1 MIEAIRQI
9 YWNVGEVLGSLT
21 VYVSAL
27 AAMLVLFYGI
37 VRDVAT
43 WRKGRP
49 DARLDALGS
58 RASEFVVQTLGQKK
72 TMQDRKPGMMH
83 ALIFFGFL
91 GLFIGTDVIAVEEDF
106 TIPLLGPDAGKILV
120 GDYYRAYETILD
132 AVGLLFVGGLIW
144 AYWRRYHKREERL
157 HERQYDREALL
168 SLIFV
173 GISGYVIEGLRLA
186 NQEISGVPV
195 FEQSWAIQSFVG
207 YGLAVVMRAI
217 GLGSGSEVGLGLHL
231 FLWIT
236 HTVVSMAFL
245 AAIPF
250 TGLRHLVYTPLNS
263 FFKRTRPRGALAPI
277 ADFDA
282 EIEKDEPKLGVAT
295 IDDLTWKQRLDLDAC
310 MSCGRCQSV
319 CPAHASGSNLSPK
332 FLITKMADL
341 QRGHAVTMKDGS
353 VKTAE
358 AETSGR
364 GAFDAI
370 SLLEQGFYDENE
382 LWSCTTCG
390 ACVEECPAM
399 IDHVD
404 LIVDFRR
411 NLTMIQSEV
420 PSGVKRVLDGIERAN
435 NPWRLPQ
442 RERAN
447 WASGL
452 DIPTMSD
459 KGEAD
464 VLFWVGCAPSY
475 DDRSKK
481 TARAMAQLLK
491 QADVDFAILGGE
503 ECCTGDPA
511 RRMGEEL
518 LFKQQAETN
527 VQTLGQYKF
536 KTLVTTCAHCYNS
549 HQNEYVQFGGRA
561 GVDYQVVHHTDYL
574 AQLVREQKL
583 TPVNEVNQK
592 VAYHDPCYIGRYND
606 IVDSPREL
614 LQSIPGI
621 ELVEAPEY
629 NRQRAM
635 CCGGGGG
642 NAWLEGWG
650 DKKTNVIRLEQLRT
664 ENPDTI
670 AVACPYC
677 MVMFEDAAKNT
688 GVDEKVARQ
697 DVAELL
703 LQSVK
708 TE

>member
-37 VRDVAT
+37 IRDVAT

-49 DARLDALGS
+49 DARLDALGD

-72 TMQDRKPGMMH
+72 TLQDRKPGMMH

-132 AVGLLFVGGLIW
+132 AIGLAFVGGLIW

-157 HERQYDREALL
+157 HERQYDREALIA
-168 SLIFV
+168 LIFV

-207 YGLAVVMRAI
+207 YGLAVVMRAV
-217 GLGSGSEVGLGLHL
+217 GLGSGSEIGLGLHL
-231 FLWIT
+231 VLWIT

-245 AAIPF
+245 AAIPY

-282 EIEKDEPKLGVAT
+282 EIEKDEPQLGVAT
-295 IDDLTWKQRLDLDAC
+295 INDLTWKQRLDLDSC

-341 QRGHAVTMKDGS
+341 QRGHTVTMKDGS

-447 WASGL
+447 WAAGL

-574 AQLVREQKL
+574 AQLVRDQKL

-688 GVDEKVARQ
+688 GVDDKVARQ

>member
-72 TMQDRKPGMMH
+72 TLQDRKPGMMH

-144 AYWRRYHKREERL
+144 AYWRRYHQREERL

-217 GLGSGSEVGLGLHL
+217 GLGSGSEIGLGLHL

-295 IDDLTWKQRLDLDAC
+295 INDLTWKQRLDLDAC

-447 WASGL
+447 WAAGL

-561 GVDYQVVHHTDYL
+561 GIDYQVVHHTDYL
-574 AQLVREQKL
+574 AQLVRDQKL

>member
-9 YWNVGEVLGSLT
+9 YWNVGEVLGSFT
-21 VYVSAL
+21 VYVSGL

-49 DARLDALGS
+49 DARLDAIGD
-58 RASEFVVQTLGQKK
+58 RTTEFVVQTLGQKK
-72 TMQDRKPGMMH
+72 TFQDRKPGMMH

-132 AVGLLFVGGLIW
+132 AIGLAFVGGLIW
-144 AYWRRYHKREERL
+144 AYWRRYHQRDERL
-157 HERQYDREALL
+157 HERQYDREALIA
-168 SLIFV
+168 LIFV
-173 GISGYVIEGLRLA
+173 GISGYFIEGLRLA

-195 FEQSWAIQSFVG
+195 FEQSWAIQSFAG

-217 GLGSGSEVGLGLHL
+217 GLGSGSEIGLGLHL
-231 FLWIT
+231 FLWVT

-263 FFKRTRPRGALAPI
+263 FFKRTRHRGALAPI
-277 ADFDA
+277 TDFDA
-282 EIEKDEPKLGVAT
+282 EIEKDEPQLGVAT
-295 IDDLTWKQRLDLDAC
+295 LNDLTWKQRLDLDSC

-341 QRGHAVTMKDGS
+341 QRGHTVIMKDGS
-353 VKTAE
+353 IKTAE

-447 WASGL
+447 WAAGL

-491 QADVDFAILGGE
+491 QADIDFAILGGE

-527 VQTLGQYKF
+527 VETLGQYKF

-561 GVDYQVVHHTDYL
+561 GIDYQVVHHTDYL
-574 AQLVREQKL
+574 AQLVRDQKL
-583 TPVNEVNQK
+583 QPVNEVKQK

-688 GVDEKVARQ
+688 GVDDKVARQ